1 MPTSDSWVGTWRP
14 HKPRGPIS
22 AQFLS
27 PGPKYALPGLTGAWK
42 HDLTKYKAPE
52 YSFGIRH
59 EQSSSD
65 CSPGPKY
72 LIPSNVTR
80 LGTDGSPT
88 FVCSSRTSGSRLYQ
102 TPGPGKQLHSEH
114 NSIKYLFPLCDTKK
128 KQPLPLTHLSG
139 PAAYALPPVLGP
151 KTAPSF
157 SLAGFTKHGGFLEDL
172 KMTPSPAAYKVVD
185 PDVYKHKLPQYSI
198 VGRNFT
204 PDSAIKTPG
213 PGSHY
218 PERVTATRAKT
229 PSFSFGIRHS
239 LYSASLFI

>member
-102 TPGPGKQLHSEH
+102 TPGP
-114 NSIKYLFPLCDTKK
+114 
-128 KQPLPLTHLSG
+128 G